1 MNTEFIVSTIIGVV
15 GIALTFVSMGLF
27 RKNKPKALMKKLL
40 DKELD
45 DIERQ
50 KILKKI
56 NKSIGGLISME
67 YIENFKL
74 NKRKIEEVFGDICIS
89 NHIEPTESFCIQMIG
104 YDSKKARDTYNSK
117 GIYVSEL
124 LQYRYP
130 EAYAN
135 LKAILD
141 KHNIPIKQIKGTKDI
156 WCRDYMPVKNTSGK
170 LIQFRYEPSY
180 LKGRPEWEA
189 SRSDV
194 KKVCEENG
202 LKPIFSD
209 INLDG
214 GNVLLKDGRA
224 IISDRIYNENPERTD
239 KDALVKELENLL
251 EAEVIII
258 PSQNMDM
265 TGHADGMVRFI
276 DKNTI
281 LGNNL
286 NEELKYWR
294 DGMQKILAQYNLQYK
309 DVPFFE
315 YRDPTH
321 KDNAIGIYVNYLEVG
336 NLIILP
342 IFGVPGNKDEEA
354 KAAFHQIF
362 PDRIIETI
370 NYNQVALDGGVLNCS
385 TWTVLG

>member
-1 MNTEFIVSTIIGVV
+1 MSTEFIVSTIIGVA
-15 GIALTFVSMGLF
+15 GIVLTVVSMGLF
-27 RKNKPKALMKKLL
+27 RKSMPKALMQKLL
-40 DKELD
+40 DKDLD
-45 DIERQ
+45 DKERQ
-50 KILKKI
+50 QILKKI
-56 NKSIGGLISME
+56 NKKIGGKIKKE

-74 NKRKIEEVFGDICIS
+74 NKRKLEEVFRDICIS

-104 YDSKKARDTYNSK
+104 YDSKKTRDAYNSK
-117 GIYVSEL
+117 GVYVSEL

-141 KHNIPIKQIKGTKDI
+141 KHGIAINQIKGTNDI

-180 LKGRPEWEA
+180 LKGKPEWEA

-202 LKPIFSD
+202 LKPIISD

-224 IISDRIYNENPERTD
+224 IISDRVFSENPERTD
-239 KDALVKELENLL
+239 KEALVKELENLL

-258 PSQNMDM
+258 PSQKMDM

-286 NEELKYWR
+286 DQELIKWR
-294 DGMQKILAQYNLQYK
+294 DGMRKVLDKYNLKYIN
-309 DVPFFE
+309 VPFYE
-315 YRDPTH
+315 H
-321 KDNAIGIYVNYLEVG
+321 KDPEHKENAIGIYVNYLEYE
-336 NLIILP
+336 NLIIIP
-342 IFGVPGNKDEEA
+342 AFGGPDNKDEEA
-354 KAAFHQIF
+354 KAAFKQIF

-370 NYNQVALDGGVLNCS
+370 NYNQVANEGGILNCS
-385 TWTVLG
+385 TWTM